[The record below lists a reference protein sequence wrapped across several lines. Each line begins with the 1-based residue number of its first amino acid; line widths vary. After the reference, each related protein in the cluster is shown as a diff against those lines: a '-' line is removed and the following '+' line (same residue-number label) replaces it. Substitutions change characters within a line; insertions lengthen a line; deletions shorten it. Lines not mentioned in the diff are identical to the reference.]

1 MASQAVLLDTD
12 VFSKLYVTP
21 REIAEKQTPR
31 VETWSELLTGR
42 RIVIS
47 FQTRAE
53 LFAGA
58 LIAKWGDRRL
68 SALRGQLDA
77 TPTVDVDHEV
87 VEAFARLTAECR
99 TVGHALAAKLH
110 TGDRWVAACA
120 IAKGLPLL
128 AGDGIY
134 ANAPGLTLLEVDEA

>member
-1 MASQAVLLDTD
+1 MVSRAVLLDTD
-12 VFSKLYVTP
+12 VFSAVFVTP
-21 REIAEKQTPR
+21 REKAERQGHP
-31 VETWSELLTGR
+31 VETWSELLVGR
-42 RIVIS
+42 RALIS

-53 LFAGA
+53 IIGGVLVAR
-58 LIAKWGDRRL
+58 WGERRL
-68 SALRGQLDA
+68 ATVRELLDA

-87 VEAFARLTAECR
+87 VEAFALLTAACSAA
-99 TVGHALAAKLH
+99 GHGLAAKVH

-134 ANAPGLTLLEVDEA
+134 ANAPGLTLLKVDNA